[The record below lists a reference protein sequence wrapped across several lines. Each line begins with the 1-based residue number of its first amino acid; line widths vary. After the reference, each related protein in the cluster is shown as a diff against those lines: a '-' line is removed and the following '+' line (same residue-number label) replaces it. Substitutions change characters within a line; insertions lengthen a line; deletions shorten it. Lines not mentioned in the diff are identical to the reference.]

1 MGSFNDPQVYLREL
15 MLRLF
20 NDSVLYHGF
29 MTDKIS
35 FSKVQAGAALKDRGQ
50 QKE

>member
-1 MGSFNDPQVYLREL
+1 

-35 FSKVQAGAALKDRGQ
+35 FSKVQTGAALDDRGQ
-50 QKE
+50 HEE